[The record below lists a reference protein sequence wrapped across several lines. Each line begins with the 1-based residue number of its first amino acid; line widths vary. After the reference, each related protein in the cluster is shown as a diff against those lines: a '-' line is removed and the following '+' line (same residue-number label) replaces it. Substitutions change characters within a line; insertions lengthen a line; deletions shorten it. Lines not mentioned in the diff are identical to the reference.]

1 MQKYS
6 RLAKALGYSLY
17 KKELSN
23 ARNSYFNLIK
33 NKKKKHQNNFLEKED
48 TQSIFKA
55 MSYTINTSQQ
65 SMPSIYSKA
74 KKQYKSTF

>member
-33 NKKKKHQNNFLEKED
+33 NEKRKH
-48 TQSIFKA
+48 
-55 MSYTINTSQQ
+55 
-65 SMPSIYSKA
+65 
-74 KKQYKSTF
+74 